1 MLLLQQ
7 LMEFGQF
14 HATLTAI
21 NGIWSVPRYSYSNYW
36 NLVSSSLILQQ
47 IMAFGQF
54 LATLTAI
61 NGIWSVPRYSYS
73 N

>member
-1 MLLLQQ
+1 MEFGQFLATLTEINGILSVPCYSYSNQWKLVSSLLLLQQ
-7 LMEFGQF
+7 LMKFAQ
-14 HATLTAI
+14 L
-21 NGIWSVPRYSYSNYW
+21 
-36 NLVSSSLILQQ
+36 
-47 IMAFGQF
+47 